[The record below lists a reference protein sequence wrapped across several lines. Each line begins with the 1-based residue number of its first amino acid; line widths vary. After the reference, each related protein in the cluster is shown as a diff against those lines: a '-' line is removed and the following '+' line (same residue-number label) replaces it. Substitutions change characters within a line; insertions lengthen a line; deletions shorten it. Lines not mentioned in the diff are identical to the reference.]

1 MLSLSAAALSFS
13 GVARPVVQQRSAVA
27 RMGVSDLVGASEE
40 ISGKV
45 WDPLNLSE
53 KMDEGNLNLVRAAE
67 LKHGRVAMLAT
78 VGWAWTATGT
88 HFEGMLSPSAGV
100 SFAALAAL
108 DPLTAA
114 SKVPGAGIWQMIAAI
129 GTVEVYWEN
138 KYPSYKCGGNYGVP
152 ACTTDP
158 EKFKELQLAEL
169 KNGAPPL
176 PLPALPT
183 HLSPSLAL
191 PLFGQPPSSPPR
203 SRAPISH
210 LPPHPR
216 RRSPGDDRHHLV
228 RHCRRHPGLRAVL
241 PLLRCS
247 RVYTGCLLRWTR
259 HDARAALCR
268 VEMKA
273 WKINSP
279 SFTSR
284 ETAAPTDGPRAT
296 QSDTHPLEAN
306 RGSRLP
312 LFGGATGLLRS
323 VMPLLSQARHY
334 EARRVTAVCCR
345 WLLVAAAFLS
355 DHHVAPYHAV

>member
-1 MLSLSAAALSFS
+1 MAVFPSPAQGAISRTSCNFSRDMLSLAAASLSYS

-67 LKHGRVAMLAT
+67 LKHCRVAMLAT

-108 DPLTAA
+108 DPITAA

-169 KNGAPPL
+169 KNGAPL
-176 PLPALPT
+176 
-183 HLSPSLAL
+183 
-191 PLFGQPPSSPPR
+191 PPSP
-203 SRAPISH
+203 APTS
-210 LPPHPR
+210 LVLHP
-216 RRSPGDDRHHLV
+216 
-228 RHCRRHPGLRAVL
+228 CHPGHVPTLTCITAT
-241 PLLRCS
+241 C
-247 RVYTGCLLRWTR
+247 
-259 HDARAALCR
+259 DAGRLA
-268 VEMKA
+268 M
-273 WKINSP
+273 IGII
-279 SFTSR
+279 SF
-284 ETAAPTDGPRAT
+284 A
-296 QSDTHPLEAN
+296 
-306 RGSRLP
+306 
-312 LFGGATGLLRS
+312 
-323 VMPLLSQARHY
+323 
-334 EARRVTAVCCR
+334 TAVAIPGS
-345 WLLVAAAFLS
+345 VPFY
-355 DHHVAPYHAV
+355 PF